1 MLRLL
6 VLGHIKTVDF
16 PSSLRLL
23 PISQALQGILY
34 PKSVGQ
40 LKSVRRDDKTNN
52 HMGKFMSLEKEMVPH
67 PSTLAWKILWTGEP
81 GRLRSMGSLTGRH
94 D

>member
-1 MLRLL
+1 MEESPSGSCCNADSDSVDLGWSLEVSFSNKSQAMLRLL

-40 LKSVRRDDKTNN
+40 PKSVRRDDKTNN
-52 HMGKFMSLEKEMVPH
+52 HMGKYES
-67 PSTLAWKILWTGEP
+67 GE
-81 GRLRSMGSLTGRH
+81 
-94 D
+94 